1 MRLSTLA
8 LALVLAS
15 LSGTTVLAQP
25 LAQTLP
31 ARTIQCIA
39 PGGQLIPKSCD
50 VADGRLVGR
59 ERICTCPSGGVRVE
73 VAACAKGEKPP
84 GESKALNVARRD
96 GARDGT
102 LVGDTVNG
110 KPICGSVERF

>member
-1 MRLSTLA
+1 MRTLI
-8 LALVLAS
+8 LALVLAG
-15 LSGTTVLAQP
+15 LTVTTAGEQP
-25 LAQTLP
+25 PVEGVP

-73 VAACAKGEKPP
+73 VAACAKHQKPL
-84 GESKALNVARRD
+84 GESKALNKARRE
-96 GARDGT
+96 GVRDET
-102 LVGDTVNG
+102 LVGDTVRG
-110 KPICGSVERF
+110 QPICGLVERD